1 MEWYNALLIFNNII
15 LGSINMNLKI
25 LKKAELAR
33 ESSYSPYSK
42 FRVGAALLL
51 TNGDIFT
58 GCNIEVSSYSMTCCA
73 ERVALF
79 KAISEGNN
87 EFKAIAIVGGF
98 DDINKPCMPC
108 GACRQVMAEFCQPDF
123 KIILKNNDGF
133 EEYTLSE
140 LLPKSFLLK

>member
-15 LGSINMNLKI
+15 LGSINMSLKI